1 MSFNQNETKHLARR
15 CLLRFMSLSPLV
27 AYFNLTNFV
36 TAMTESELS
45 TPAEAVNV
53 FQFEDAIRTKL
64 PKDVCDFISGGA
76 DDQMTIKA
84 NREAFE
90 NIQIRARRLVNVS
103 KIETRTE
110 VLSEQME
117 TPILIAPIGFQRAIH
132 MEGEMAVARA
142 AASRKHAMIASTVSS
157 YSIEDISSAHRGK
170 VWFQLYPTS
179 DRNVAQDLLHRAES
193 AGCPVVALTVD
204 TPVLG
209 NRESQI
215 GFLNKVLQSDQ
226 GYLGNFKKIDLRK
239 GLSDPAMT
247 WETIS
252 WMKANTKMKIVIKGI
267 VTREDAKLCVEHGAD
282 AIIVSNHGGRQEES
296 NRGTLES
303 LPEIVE
309 TVEGKIPV
317 LIDGGFRRGTD
328 IFKALAIGAKAI
340 CIGRPYVWGLGAFGQ
355 PGVEKVL
362 EIMRAEL
369 VRIMQL
375 AGTPS
380 IASISPGHVMRKACT

>member
-1 MSFNQNETKHLARR
+1 MSFNQNETSNLARR
-15 CLLRFMSLSPLV
+15 CFLRFIGLSPLLG
-27 AYFNLTNFV
+27 YFSFTDFV
-36 TAMTESELS
+36 IGQEGSEFNS
-45 TPAEAVNV
+45 PAEAVNV
-53 FQFEDAIRTKL
+53 FQFEEAIRKKL

-76 DDQMTIKA
+76 DDERTIRA

-90 NIQIRARRLVNVS
+90 EVQIRALRLVNVS
-103 KIETRTE
+103 HIDTHTE
-110 VLSEQME
+110 VLGEKME
-117 TPILIAPIGFQRAIH
+117 TPILIAPVGFQKAIH
-132 MEGEMAVARA
+132 TEGEMAVARA
-142 AASRKHAMIASTVSS
+142 AAARKNVMIASTVSS

-179 DRNVAQDLLHRAES
+179 DRNVAQDLLRRAES

-209 NRESQI
+209 NRENQI

-226 GYLGNFKKIDLRK
+226 GYLGNFKNIDLRK

-252 WMKANTKMKIVIKGI
+252 WMRANTKMKIVIKGI

-296 NRGTLES
+296 NRGTLEC
-303 LPEIVE
+303 LPEVVGA
-309 TVEGKIPV
+309 VEGKIPV

-328 IFKALAIGAKAI
+328 IFKALAMGARAI

-362 EIMRAEL
+362 DLLRAEL

-380 IASISPGHVMRKACT
+380 IANIGAGHVTKKACR